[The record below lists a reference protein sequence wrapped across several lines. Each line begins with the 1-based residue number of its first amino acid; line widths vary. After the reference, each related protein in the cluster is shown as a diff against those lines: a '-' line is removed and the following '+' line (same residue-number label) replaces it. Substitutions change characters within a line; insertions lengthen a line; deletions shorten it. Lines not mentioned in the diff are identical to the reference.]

1 LVTSWRCA
9 AWQQNSHITKRQEI
23 RLVSD
28 QRSRRIAAL
37 LDGLTATHIDA
48 LLISSLANVR
58 YLTGFSGSSALLLVS
73 QRDVLLI
80 TDFRYQTQ
88 AADEAGG
95 VARIIIEPQSLWT
108 GLWQQLAQLTSVQ
121 VIGFE
126 SAHVL
131 HRDFQ
136 RLMEAGARWQW
147 RPTLDL
153 VEALRERKD
162 PDEVRLIE
170 RAAAVAI
177 RALERTLAEVRSGMT
192 ELQVAGTL
200 EHALRDEGSE
210 GFPFPSIVATG
221 ARSALP
227 HARASSAKIRDGDL
241 LLLDFGA
248 EVEGYCADI
257 TRTVVVGRA
266 TDDQRE
272 VYDVVRQANEQAA
285 RDIRAGMTG
294 RDADAIARGYI
305 ERRGFGELFGHGL
318 GHGVGLEVHE
328 APRLARSAEG
338 ALAEGA
344 VVTIEPGVYR
354 PGWGGVRIEDDVVL
368 DATGPRVLTKFT
380 RELLELKS

>member
-1 LVTSWRCA
+1 MSEQR
-9 AWQQNSHITKRQEI
+9 RR
-23 RLVSD
+23 RL
-28 QRSRRIAAL
+28 AAL
-37 LDGLTATHIDA
+37 LDGLTAAHVDA
-48 LLISSLANVR
+48 LLVTSLANVR

-73 QRDVLLI
+73 QREALLI

-88 AADEAGG
+88 AAEEVGDS
-95 VARIIIEPQSLWT
+95 ARVLIEPQSLWA
-108 GLWQQLAQLTSVQ
+108 GLWQQLAQQPGVQ
-121 VIGFE
+121 VLGFE
-126 SAHVL
+126 SAHLL

-153 VEALRERKD
+153 VETLRERKD
-162 PDEVRLIE
+162 PEEVQLIE
-170 RAAAVAI
+170 RAANVAI
-177 RALERTLAEVRSGMT
+177 RALERTLAEVRVGMT
-192 ELQVAGTL
+192 ELQVAGVL
-200 EHALRDEGSE
+200 ERALRDEGSE
-210 GFPFPSIVATG
+210 GFPFPSIVASG
-221 ARSALP
+221 SRSALP
-227 HARASSAKIRDGDL
+227 HARATSARVREGDL

-266 TDDQRE
+266 SEEQRE
-272 VYDVVRQANEQAA
+272 IYDVVRRANEQASHS
-285 RDIRAGMTG
+285 IRAGMTG

-305 ERRGFGELFGHGL
+305 EQRGYGDLFGHGL

-328 APRLARSAEG
+328 APRLSRTADG

-368 DATGPRVLTKFT
+368 DAAGPRILTKFT
-380 RELLELKS
+380 RELIEIPG

>member
-1 LVTSWRCA
+1 M
-9 AWQQNSHITKRQEI
+9 
-23 RLVSD
+23 SD
-28 QRSRRIAAL
+28 QRPRRCAAL
-37 LDGLTATHIDA
+37 LDGLTAAHVDA
-48 LLISSLANVR
+48 LLVTGLANVR
-58 YLTGFSGSSALLLVS
+58 YLTGFSGSSALLLVT
-73 QRDVLLI
+73 QRESVLI

-88 AADEAGG
+88 AADEVGD
-95 VARIIIEPQSLWT
+95 VARVVIEPQSLWS
-108 GLWQQLAQLTSVQ
+108 GLWQQLAQIAGVQ

-126 SAHVL
+126 SAHLL

-153 VEALRERKD
+153 VEPLRERKD
-162 PDEVRLIE
+162 PNEVKLIE
-170 RAAAVAI
+170 RAAGVAI
-177 RALERTLAEVRSGMT
+177 RALERTLAEVRVGMS
-192 ELQVAGTL
+192 ELQVAGVL
-200 EHALRDEGSE
+200 ERALRDEGSE

-221 ARSALP
+221 PRSALP
-227 HARASSAKIRDGDL
+227 HARASSAKIRAGDI

-266 TDDQRE
+266 TDEQRE
-272 VYDVVRQANEQAA
+272 IYEVVRQANEQASH
-285 RDIRAGMTG
+285 DIRAGMTG

-328 APRLARSAEG
+328 APRLARTADG

-368 DATGPRVLTKFT
+368 DATGPRILTKFT
-380 RELLELKS
+380 RELLEIDAR